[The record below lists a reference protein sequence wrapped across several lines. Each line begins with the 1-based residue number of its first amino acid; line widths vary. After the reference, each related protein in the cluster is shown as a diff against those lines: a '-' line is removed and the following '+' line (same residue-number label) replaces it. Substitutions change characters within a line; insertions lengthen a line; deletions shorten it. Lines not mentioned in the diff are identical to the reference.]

1 MIFIPVK
8 RASILLAALLA
19 ASAVPGLA
27 SGTGQAPSDPV
38 PERRPGAAPSLPGTP
53 ERPDSTGTGTF
64 ALPDSLAHL
73 SPWSPDFRTMEPIRT
88 RPAVSMTSVVELRQE
103 NLPRRIMV
111 IDNNT
116 LRLGEHFNLSNGQ
129 AWNWGP
135 YPNAFLD
142 ARTLSFPL
150 PR

>member
-1 MIFIPVK
+1 VK
-8 RASILLAALLA
+8 RASILLAALFA
-19 ASAVPGLA
+19 ASVVPGHTL
-27 SGTGQAPSDPV
+27 GTDPAPSEPL
-38 PERRPGAAPSLPGTP
+38 PELRSGAAPPLSGTF
-53 ERPDSTGTGTF
+53 ERPDSTGTGSFT
-64 ALPDSLAHL
+64 LSDSLALL

-103 NLPRRIMV
+103 NLPRRITV

-135 YPNAFLD
+135 YPNSFLD